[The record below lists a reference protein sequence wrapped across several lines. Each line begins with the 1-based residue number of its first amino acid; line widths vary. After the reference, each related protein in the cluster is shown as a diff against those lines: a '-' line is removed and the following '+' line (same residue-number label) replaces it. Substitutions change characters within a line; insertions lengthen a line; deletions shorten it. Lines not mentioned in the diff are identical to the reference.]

1 MDLST
6 QYSGLALGN
15 PLLAAASPLTG
26 DLASAK
32 QLQSCGIAGLIMPSL
47 FEEAIQHDPKL
58 LQSYADRI
66 KSYKDALNVPV
77 IASLNGIT
85 ESGWLEH
92 GSKLEQAGCDALE
105 LNVYYIAAS
114 AEESSDQIE
123 RKYINLVY
131 KLRSHIAIPLAVKLT
146 HQFSSVP
153 NIVKRLE
160 ETGIDAA
167 VIFNRFYSPDI
178 DLDTLT
184 VAPSLKLS
192 NSDES
197 LLRIRWI
204 AILREQV
211 KLSLSASGGFHTVD
225 DIVKALL
232 VGANSVQLCSVLF
245 QQGIDVIAKLLDGL
259 QNWLEKS
266 PFDSVQQLQGHLSYG
281 NLDDPSAYERQ
292 NYLQVLEAN
301 S

>member
-1 MDLST
+1 MRKLPYSSRSRSSCLSCVT
-6 QYSGLALGN
+6 LACWRQ
-15 PLLAAASPLTG
+15 
-26 DLASAK
+26 SA
-32 QLQSCGIAGLIMPSL
+32 
-47 FEEAIQHDPKL
+47 F
-58 LQSYADRI
+58 
-66 KSYKDALNVPV
+66 
-77 IASLNGIT
+77 ASLAT
-85 ESGWLEH
+85 QSDYA
-92 GSKLEQAGCDALE
+92 SKPLQ
-105 LNVYYIAAS
+105 IA
-114 AEESSDQIE
+114 EF
-123 RKYINLVY
+123 
-131 KLRSHIAIPLAVKLT
+131 T
-146 HQFSSVP
+146 W
-153 NIVKRLE
+153 
-160 ETGIDAA
+160 
-167 VIFNRFYSPDI
+167 
-178 DLDTLT
+178 LT

-211 KLSLSASGGFHTVD
+211 ELSLSASGGFHTVD